1 LDGVEIRDRHVMLA
15 FGDCVAFATIWQRI
29 TSGPTSG
36 VAFGQPFSV
45 PFGAAEALA
54 LVALFL
60 VINRLKN
67 NALLSRVDLLAIA
80 AVSVAFALPSL
91 AAASIPMAIVGMMF
105 LARGD
110 ARLASI
116 GQILL
121 ALVSYQFL
129 GRLIFDLA
137 APFILP
143 LETFAVTTLLSLV
156 GDFGRDGAD
165 IIAPNGFTI
174 FLEPPCSAF
183 HNITVATL
191 IWLALIKIERLE
203 FLRSDWWALAAMVAA
218 TVTLN
223 TIRIALMAQSEPM
236 LRYWHDGQ
244 GVVVVS
250 VVMLASLLGI
260 SFLSRVRP
268 AAALA

>member
-1 LDGVEIRDRHVMLA
+1 VEIRDRHVMVA
-15 FGDCVAFATIWQRI
+15 FGGCVAFATICQRI
-29 TSGPTSG
+29 ASGPTHG

-54 LVALFL
+54 LIALFL
-60 VINRLKN
+60 VINRMKN
-67 NALLSRVDLLAIA
+67 DALLSRVDLLAIA
-80 AVSVAFALPSL
+80 AVGVAFALPSL
-91 AAASIPMAIVGMMF
+91 EAASIPMAATGIMF

-110 ARLASI
+110 TRLASI

-137 APFILP
+137 APFVLQ
-143 LETFAVTTLLSLV
+143 LETFGVATLLSM
-156 GDFGRDGAD
+156 FGGFSRDGAD

-203 FLRSDWWALAAMVAA
+203 FLESDWWALAAMIA
-218 TVTLN
+218 TTVVLN

-236 LRYWHDGQ
+236 LLYWHDGE
-244 GVVVVS
+244 GVIIIS

-268 AAALA
+268 ATALV

>member
-1 LDGVEIRDRHVMLA
+1 VKIRDRHVMVA
-15 FGDCVAFATIWQRI
+15 FGGCVALATIWQRI
-29 TSGPTSG
+29 ASGPTHG

-60 VINRLKN
+60 VINRMKN
-67 NALLSRVDLLAIA
+67 DALLSRVDLLAIA
-80 AVSVAFALPSL
+80 TVGVAFGLPSL
-91 AAASIPMAIVGMMF
+91 EAASIPMATVGIMF
-105 LARGD
+105 LARSD

-137 APFILP
+137 APFVLP
-143 LETFAVTTLLSLV
+143 LETLAVTTLLSLF

-165 IIAPNGFTI
+165 IIAPNGFTVFI
-174 FLEPPCSAF
+174 EPPCSAF

-203 FLRSDWWALAAMVAA
+203 FLRSDWWALAAMIAV
-218 TVTLN
+218 TVILN

-236 LRYWHDGQ
+236 LLYWHDGQ

-268 AAALA
+268 AAALV